1 MLTVQLELQMELIQ
15 EGLEVWFGR
24 QQGCMNTLEVHP
36 TLSDQIKEKQSEDV
50 MLIKISGEV
59 QVGKAP
65 GFVIQDDGSLW
76 FQNRICVPAIDE
88 LRKTILKEAHSSAY
102 SIHPGASKMYKDLR
116 RNFWWPNMKQD
127 VAEFISR
134 CLVCQ
139 KVKIEHRRPGGK
151 LQSLPVLEWK

>member
-1 MLTVQLELQMELIQ
+1 MD
-15 EGLEVWFGR
+15 
-24 QQGCMNTLEVHP
+24 TLEVYP
-36 TLSDQIKEKQSEDV
+36 TLFDQIKEKQSEDV

-59 QVGKAP
+59 QAGKAP
-65 GFVIQDDGSLW
+65 GFAIQDDGSLW

-102 SIHPGASKMYKDLR
+102 SIHPGASKMYRDLR

-134 CLVCQ
+134 CLGC
-139 KVKIEHRRPGGK
+139 
-151 LQSLPVLEWK
+151 